1 MGFQGAHFA
10 QQQFS
15 EAHARSNSISP
26 IPPANGAK
34 LEGPMTSEAE
44 TKFMKEFGP
53 RRDAM
58 LGRLAEAAGV
68 TQPKPMSL
76 GDLEVLAAASM
87 ELLTTALA
95 NIPEPRRGELVNG
108 LSATMAADVARK
120 REWLEQRIPG
130 RRLDTP
136 EGSA

>member
-1 MGFQGAHFA
+1 
-10 QQQFS
+10 
-15 EAHARSNSISP
+15 
-26 IPPANGAK
+26 
-34 LEGPMTSEAE
+34 MTSEAE

-130 RRLDTP
+130 RRLSVSEFVSYPIPLAMALKHAAGTF
-136 EGSA
+136 GSVTRILAGAMSCLPDGPAFL